1 MNKVTKQNEKCI
13 YDAMY
18 SARIRVNTIT
28 NESMD
33 SYINYVFGESIPD
46 TIKKDLSALNN
57 NVPLNKVLFLFAVFC
72 ERTAVLS
79 IESINYYNFIMDN
92 LMVNN
97 TIKLPSIYKDDTIKC
112 KYHLNYR
119 KKDIYEISCDL
130 LDENLPPI
138 VHGIFCIDPSTFIID
153 ENNENVADHINVR
166 CSTIMA
172 MIDLAMINIT
182 FRNQINNNTTKPSE
196 QYSLNESL
204 KDEEDKSLKYL
215 PILWEKGINIEF
227 YGDWLLA
234 VTCSSCGDD
243 LIIRSIDDF
252 FNEHFGELDGNY
264 TLEDFLRELEVKSS
278 VSFVLDTDILDQ
290 FSDRDLKNIGAI
302 ISHINGCGTKLSI
315 RISSTDYNFIYTIN
329 GTDYDSVY
337 KAKEYINNEY
347 GFLNIMCP
355 EYITIMCVIFEN
367 IGVAEFLKNINKE
380 ANNQLKYLPAL
391 CEQGIDVTFY
401 GNWLLGFTN
410 PTNGDEVVI
419 YSIDDFFNEH
429 FGKLNSD
436 HGLKEFVD
444 ELKDSTVPFMSDE
457 YIIYNFDRI
466 DLNNIGDI
474 ISHIN
479 GLGVG
484 IDAYTVKNKNDDG
497 YYIVYDINTNEG
509 DIYETIEYISAEYGF
524 NKDDIHPEYIAAMYV
539 IFYDIG
545 VGKFLTKIGYEP
557 KAE

>member
-1 MNKVTKQNEKCI
+1 MNETKNVLVAVPSNEIGK
-13 YDAMY
+13 
-18 SARIRVNTIT
+18 SRFPQREVN
-28 NESMD
+28 
-33 SYINYVFGESIPD
+33 VFGSEISPEVVYE
-46 TIKKDLSALNN
+46 LAEY
-57 NVPLNKVLFLFAVFC
+57 NKFTGSKLINKLLFAFTTFC
-72 ERTAVLS
+72 ERTAVLCS
-79 IESINYYNFIMDN
+79 EYNNYYNTLIDNINEHNDFIMS
-92 LMVNN
+92 
-97 TIKLPSIYKDDTIKC
+97 SIYEDDDIKC
-112 KYHLNYR
+112 KYLFKHTSSGG
-119 KKDIYEISCDL
+119 YEISCKVDSIIPPL
-130 LDENLPPI
+130 VKGRFHTNPAIDINGINCIYVPENILI
-138 VHGIFCIDPSTFIID
+138 
-153 ENNENVADHINVR
+153 E
-166 CSTIMA
+166 
-172 MIDLAMINIT
+172 MINIAIVKLSNT
-182 FRNQINNNTTKPSE
+182 INTYNFNTMPVRE
-196 QYSLNESL
+196 IN
-204 KDEEDKSLKYL
+204 DEPLKYL
-215 PILWEKGINIEF
+215 PMLWEKGINIEF

-252 FNEHFGELDGNY
+252 FNKHFGELDGDY
-264 TLEDFLRELEVKSS
+264 TLENFLRELEVKSS
-278 VSFVLDTDILDQ
+278 VPFVLDTDILHQ

-355 EYITIMCVIFEN
+355 EYITVMCVIFEN

-497 YYIVYDINTNEG
+497 YHIVYDINTNEG
-509 DIYETIEYISAEYGF
+509 DIYETIEYISTEYGF